1 MPRRVGD
8 WTLDK
13 LKILEQYLPAYL
25 SATQRAIER
34 IYIDAFAGPGQNLLN
49 RSGRVIDGSP
59 LIALNASGPKGTV
72 FDRLFFIENDLEAV
86 SELNQLLS
94 SHDKRNRAKVIPGDV
109 NQKLPELMAELSK
122 RSPTFIFIDPE
133 GIDPRWST
141 IEAVVPWQ
149 TELLIN
155 FPLGM
160 SIKRNLT
167 SRKVVDYF
175 GTQNVDSLLKQA
187 VSNIDRPLLD
197 FYKERLR
204 TIGYGFQVED
214 ERLVK
219 TSSNQSL
226 YYLIFAGKVD
236 VGKRIMES
244 VFGQPDATGQI
255 RMRL

>member
-13 LKILEQYLPAYL
+13 LKILDQYLPAYL
-25 SATQRAIER
+25 SATQKATER

-49 RSGRVIDGSP
+49 RSDRVIDGSP
-59 LIALNASGPKGTV
+59 LIALDASGPKGTI
-72 FDRLFFIENDLEAV
+72 FDRLFFIEDDPEAA

-94 SHDKRNRAKVIPGDV
+94 SHDKTNRAKVIPGEV
-109 NQKLPELMAELSK
+109 NQKLPELMAKLPK

-141 IEAVVPWQ
+141 IEALVPWR
-149 TELLIN
+149 TEFLIN

-167 SRKVVDYF
+167 SRKIVDYF
-175 GTQNVDSLLKQA
+175 GTQDVDILLKQA
-187 VSNIDRPLLD
+187 VGKIDRPLLD
-197 FYKERLR
+197 FYKNRLR
-204 TIGYGFQVED
+204 TIGYGYQVED

-219 TSSNQSL
+219 TSNNQSL
-226 YYLIFAGKVD
+226 YYLIFAGKN
-236 VGKRIMES
+236 
-244 VFGQPDATGQI
+244 
-255 RMRL
+255 